1 MGVASDVGRVAR
13 PSPRE
18 ASATLAPP
26 VREPIVQAPR
36 EPPPAPVREAAPS
49 RLPPIDANTLA
60 ERWDDVVAAVRAKG
74 RALLAAA
81 LSETTPAAVSGQGV
95 VTLQLDAP
103 DEIRSQA
110 LESGK
115 GDTLDALRTL
125 FSGVERI
132 VVRATAN
139 GASAAAP
146 KRITDESVRA
156 DRVAALRK
164 RDPTLGAAVDALDLD
179 LIE

>member
-1 MGVASDVGRVAR
+1 V
-13 PSPRE
+13 
-18 ASATLAPP
+18 SA
-26 VREPIVQAPR
+26 
-36 EPPPAPVREAAPS
+36 
-49 RLPPIDANTLA
+49 
-60 ERWDDVVAAVRAKG
+60 
-74 RALLAAA
+74 
-81 LSETTPAAVSGQGV
+81 QGAI
-95 VTLQLDAP
+95 TLQLDAP

-115 GDTLDALRTL
+115 AETLEAIRTF
-125 FSGVERI
+125 FSGAERI
-132 VVRATAN
+132 IIRATEST
-139 GASAAAP
+139 GPSAAP